1 VVNCQHWGLLTNSG
15 CGDGPEIVLSRLRT
29 VTPKARLMPLSDAFL
44 EYLRTDGI
52 MLPNE
57 TITTAGD
64 NSGIYSD
71 SSDDDDPNSCET
83 LVF

>member
-1 VVNCQHWGLLTNSG
+1 MGL
-15 CGDGPEIVLSRLRT
+15 LSRLRT